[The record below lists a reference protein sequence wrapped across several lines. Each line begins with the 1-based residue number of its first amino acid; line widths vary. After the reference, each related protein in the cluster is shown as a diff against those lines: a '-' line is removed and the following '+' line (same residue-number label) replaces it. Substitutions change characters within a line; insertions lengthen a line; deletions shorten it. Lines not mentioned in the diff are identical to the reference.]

1 MENCLVT
8 KLKGTVDNNNLPIFD
23 AVRIHINSTAASSA
37 AQSDRGFSCNAYP
50 MTTLTLENIGG
61 SFVNSEGQIIGDG
74 KTLTINNTP
83 TPTNFYYSAN
93 TTMILVKGKQNIYT
107 LSVPDGNCT
116 YIDFED
122 IGYASKLQSF
132 AVCGAGQTGD
142 LSDLSLLKL
151 TSLTINGSPI
161 TGNIS
166 SLAKMTTL
174 NYVNFLSNSII
185 IEGDFASWAPY
196 YTSAKTVNVTTGSV
210 SKLKCNGEN
219 MVNTLHKT
227 TFTVTF
233 DGQGGVTYA

>member
-37 AQSDRGFSCNAYP
+37 PQNERRFSCTAYNL
-50 MTTLTLENIGG
+50 TTLTLENIGG

-74 KTLTINNTP
+74 KTLTVGT
-83 TPTNFYYSAN
+83 TLTSVYYSAN

-107 LSVPDGNCT
+107 LSVPEGNCA

-122 IGYASKLQSF
+122 IRYAVKLSSF
-132 AVCGAGQTGD
+132 AVCGEGQTGD

-151 TSLTINGSPI
+151 GSLTINGSPI

-174 NYVNFLSNSII
+174 KYVNFLSNSII

>member
-37 AQSDRGFSCNAYP
+37 PQNQRKFSCTAYNL
-50 MTTLTLENIGG
+50 TTFTLENIGG
-61 SFVNSEGQIIGDG
+61 SFVDSEGQIIGDG
-74 KTLTINNTP
+74 KTLTIGT
-83 TPTNFYYSAN
+83 TLTDVYYSAN

-107 LSVPDGNCT
+107 LSVASGNCA

-122 IGYASKLQSF
+122 IRYALNLQSF
-132 AVCGAGQTGD
+132 AVCGAGQTGE
-142 LSDLSLLKL
+142 LSDLSSLKL
-151 TSLTINGSPI
+151 SSLTINGSPI

-174 NYVNFLSNSII
+174 RYVNFLSNSII

-196 YTSAKTVNVTTGSV
+196 RSASTVNVTTGSI

-227 TFTVTF
+227 TFTITF